1 MEMCFSGKKASSF
14 SQTLK
19 FTSVLFW
26 FGKSLYTRKKGHF
39 EKKGTKK
46 QSNVKVLI
54 RNQVFWKLIR
64 QRSPYHLHPTASL
77 RYKPEEQF
85 QEGKRFSQF
94 LDVLQCWGNKF
105 HNKEVWNYIS
115 TRLTKLRS
123 TCWEDYSDKQTF
135 FGSVFSKF
143 ISHFEQKQFRLQGKN
158 SPRVRR
164 SWISKVGMNTSAFSI
179 L

>member
-1 MEMCFSGKKASSF
+1 MNASQKIRSKNHKFCSDDFPATLQKSKKRLTRQTTEYFSQPSSVKMFFKKMEMCFSGKKASSV

-94 LDVLQCWGNKF
+94 LDVLQC
-105 HNKEVWNYIS
+105 
-115 TRLTKLRS
+115 
-123 TCWEDYSDKQTF
+123 
-135 FGSVFSKF
+135 
-143 ISHFEQKQFRLQGKN
+143 
-158 SPRVRR
+158 
-164 SWISKVGMNTSAFSI
+164 
-179 L
+179 